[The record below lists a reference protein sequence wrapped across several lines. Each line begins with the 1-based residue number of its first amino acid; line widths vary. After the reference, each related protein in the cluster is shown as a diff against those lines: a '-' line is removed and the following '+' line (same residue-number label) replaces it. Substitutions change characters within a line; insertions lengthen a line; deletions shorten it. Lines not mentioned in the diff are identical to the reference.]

1 MTSCLSDSNDN
12 AYTTESFSVND
23 FPNIKANIVFVSND
37 NPESQK
43 INQVI
48 IDSTLA
54 SLYLDKPVDNIQE
67 ALDTFVS
74 DYKGFKKDFPDSN
87 GVWELIVE
95 TEVVFESETVISY
108 SINTYSFTGGAHG
121 NDRIILLNF
130 DASTG
135 NIINQGDLFQDLE
148 KLKNIAE
155 SFFIKSQKES
165 SDTFN
170 MEDYFF
176 GQEFQLPENMSYSDD
191 GFLMLYNVYE
201 IASYAQG
208 YTEFVIPYD
217 ELEGILKISPY

>member
-23 FPNIKANIVFVSND
+23 FPNIKANIVFVSDENS
-37 NPESQK
+37 ESQK

-54 SLYLDKPVDNIQE
+54 SFYLDKPVNNIQE
-67 ALDTFVS
+67 ALDSFVAN
-74 DYKGFKKDFPDSN
+74 YKSFKDDFPDSS

-95 TEVVFESETVISY
+95 TEVVFESETIISY
-108 SINTYSFTGGAHG
+108 SINTYTYTGGAHG
-121 NDRIILLNF
+121 NDKIILLNF

-135 NIINQGDLFQDLE
+135 TILNQENLFLDSN
-148 KLKNIAE
+148 KLKSVAE

-165 SDTFN
+165 SDTFK

-217 ELEGILKISPY
+217 ELEGILRISPY

>member
-37 NPESQK
+37 TPESQK